1 MLLRLRDIARFYGPR
16 LVFSDISLD
25 LSHGD
30 VLLLCGPNGAGKSTL
45 LNIMAGL
52 ARPSSGTVLCDGEL
66 RIGMVGH
73 HSCVYAELS
82 ALENLR
88 FWAGL
93 HGLHLSDK
101 ELTGMLERMHLA
113 AFAHEKAGTFSRG
126 MIQRLDLARA
136 FTANPDMLLLDEPA
150 SGLDE
155 ASLAVLRDETAAAA
169 GRGTG
174 IVLITHRPR
183 EFSFPGCRVALL
195 ENKRLRLYDDF
206 DAFRE
211 RATGALQH

>member
-1 MLLRLRDIARFYGPR
+1 VLLRLRDIARFYGRR

-25 LSHGD
+25 LSRGE
-30 VLLLCGPNGAGKSTL
+30 VLMLCGPNGAGKSTL

-52 ARPSSGTVLCDGEL
+52 VRPSSGTVLCNGEL

-93 HGLHLSDK
+93 HGLRLSDK
-101 ELTGMLERMHLA
+101 ELTGMLEHMHLA

-126 MIQRLDLARA
+126 MTQRLDLARA
-136 FTANPDMLLLDEPA
+136 FTVNPDMLLLDEPA

-169 GRGTG
+169 GRGAG
-174 IVLITHRPR
+174 VVLITHRPG
-183 EFSFPGCRVALL
+183 ELSFSACRVALL

-206 DAFRE
+206 DAFRHRSSEE
-211 RATGALQH
+211 RAC

>member
-1 MLLRLRDIARFYGPR
+1 VLLRLNDIARFYGPR
-16 LVFSDISLD
+16 LVFSDIFLE
-25 LSHGD
+25 LARGD

-52 ARPSSGTVLCDGEL
+52 ARPSSGTVLCDEEL
-66 RIGMVGH
+66 RISMVGH

-88 FWAGL
+88 FWTGL
-93 HGLHLSDK
+93 HGLRLSDK
-101 ELTGMLERMHLA
+101 ELTGTLERMHLA

-126 MIQRLDLARA
+126 MTQRLDLARA
-136 FTANPDMLLLDEPA
+136 FTVNPDILLLDEPA

-174 IVLITHRPR
+174 IVLITHRPG
-183 EFSFPGCRVALL
+183 ELSFPGCRVALL
-195 ENKRLRLYDDF
+195 ENKRLRLYEDF

-211 RATGALQH
+211 RAN